1 MHSSKLI
8 INFTPTG
15 VIPSKDMTSHVP
27 ISPDEIIAEV
37 LDARQYGISIV
48 HIHARDEEGQPTYRK
63 DIYEKIIKGIRAV
76 DPSLVLCVSTSG
88 RNFFE
93 FEKRS
98 ECLELDGAS
107 KPDMASLT
115 LSSLNFNK
123 QASINSPDMIKAL
136 AKKMQDRGIKPE
148 LEIFDLGMINYAKY
162 LSKKDLIAPPFYF
175 NFILGNIAC
184 AQANILNLGLMINEL
199 PENSIWSV
207 GGVGDSQLKMN
218 IIGMANGGG
227 VRVGIED
234 NIWMTLKREKL
245 ATNMDLLARIHNIA
259 QTLEIE
265 IARPDEVR
273 EILQLNR

>member
-27 ISPDEIIAEV
+27 ISPDEIITEV
-37 LDARQYGISIV
+37 LSARQYGISIV

-98 ECLELDGAS
+98 ECLEIDGLC

-136 AKKMQDRGIKPE
+136 AKKMQDKGIKPE

-162 LSKKDLIAPPFYF
+162 LSKKGLITPPFYF

-199 PENSIWSV
+199 PENAIWSV

-234 NIWMTLKREKL
+234 NIWMTPKRDKM

-273 EILQLNR
+273 EILQLSR